1 MKAQGPTLTK
11 SDEKD
16 MELRRTTSS
25 GLSFSRWFQA
35 SSSLMHTDMIISNIL
50 SLTKIMSFDDNK
62 WLWCC
67 YCLWCCHLHT
77 VAQLSVS
84 HYPVYFIL
92 LSPTLHD
99 PMDCSL
105 PGSSVHGISQARIL
119 ECHFLL
125 QYFIYTHLIFTAIC
139 EVHIL
144 IISTLEKRLNNLP
157 EVKEAISGWY
167 SNASSLTRNPHS
179 CYATAK

>member
-1 MKAQGPTLTK
+1 MKAQVPTLTN
-11 SDEKD
+11 SDKKD

-35 SSSLMHTDMIISNIL
+35 SSSLMYTDMITSNIL
-50 SLTKIMSFDDNK
+50 SPTKIMSFDDNK

-67 YCLWCCHLHT
+67 YCLWCCHLHM
-77 VAQLSVS
+77 LPNYRSVTTL
-84 HYPVYFIL
+84 YTLYV

-105 PGSSVHGISQARIL
+105 PGASVHGISQARIL

-139 EVHIL
+139 EIHIL

-157 EVKEAISGWY
+157 EVKEVISGWY

-179 CYATAK
+179 CYATA